1 MLGKSAAKSSGL
13 GATKTEQ
20 AVVRGKH
27 RSVEVHNVGVLVVGE
42 NVVEGNVFDDGR
54 AVKDELD
61 VVGAVERGGVPEVEQ
76 GLLVLVHRDAWL
88 AQLWVE
94 KGPQVLGVG
103 KVSSHFL
110 AESRKPGKL
119 SPGASFPVS
128 TEVGGSS
135 PETLSSTEKE
145 ISCVHTRDKNRAE

>member
-1 MLGKSAAKSSGL
+1 M
-13 GATKTEQ
+13 
-20 AVVRGKH
+20 
-27 RSVEVHNVGVLVVGE
+27 VGE
-42 NVVEGNVFDDGR
+42 NVVEGNVFDDGG
-54 AVKDELD
+54 AVEDELD

-76 GLLVLVHRDAWL
+76 SLLVLMHRDAWL
-88 AQLWVE
+88 AQLWME
-94 KGPQVLGVG
+94 KGPQVLGMD

-119 SPGASFPVS
+119 GQGAFSPVS

-145 ISCVHTRDKNRAE
+145 IS